1 MLAYLDKI
9 IAQREMGENRFSEGV
24 CHALGHFN
32 DPQIVQKL
40 GLVLASNGRFSW
52 RKKRVNAG
60 LRKAALMAL
69 VKIGG
74 NSVYAILKKHEHDK
88 DPWIRFR
95 VKSFLKGEP
104 SPQAPPQK
112 AA

>member
-1 MLAYLDKI
+1 LLGYLEEI
-9 IAQREMGENRFSEGV
+9 IERREIGEDRFSEGV
-24 CHALGHFN
+24 CHALGNFD
-32 DPQIVQKL
+32 DPQVVQKL
-40 GLVLASNGRFSW
+40 GLLLASNGKLPW

-60 LRKAALMAL
+60 LRKAAFMAL
-69 VKIGG
+69 AKIGG
-74 NSVYAILKKHEHDK
+74 NSVYAILKKHENDK

-104 SPQAPPQK
+104 SHQRPPQQ